1 MIDLPG
7 MLPPAAKPRSKGK
20 KDEPAWKAGTRALRK
35 QREKGGKGQGRK
47 D

>member
-1 MIDLPG
+1 MFQ
-7 MLPPAAKPRSKGK
+7 PPSKGRGKGK

-35 QREKGGKGQGRK
+35 QRKKGEKGKKRK